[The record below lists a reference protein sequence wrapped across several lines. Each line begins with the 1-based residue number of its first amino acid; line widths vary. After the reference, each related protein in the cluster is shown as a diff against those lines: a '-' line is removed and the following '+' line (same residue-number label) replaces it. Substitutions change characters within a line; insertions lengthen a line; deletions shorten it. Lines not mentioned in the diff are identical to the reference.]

1 VLANIEELERLQP
14 LLRQARDEDKSQ
26 VEAACKEQAAS
37 EARAAAGESSASKIA
52 ELEAVG
58 PSSCLWHVTPQ
69 VRLSPCRERLHS
81 TVEADCSSANSP
93 GQLTIATYLNA
104 YTACWD
110 EQGI

>member
-1 VLANIEELERLQP
+1 MLANIEELERLQP

-58 PSSCLWHVTPQ
+58 PLSCLWHVTPQ
-69 VRLSPCRERLHS
+69 VRLLHAEKGCLVLLKQIAVGSKLSWATDHCHIPECLHS
-81 TVEADCSSANSP
+81 MP
-93 GQLTIATYLNA
+93 G
-104 YTACWD
+104 
-110 EQGI
+110 